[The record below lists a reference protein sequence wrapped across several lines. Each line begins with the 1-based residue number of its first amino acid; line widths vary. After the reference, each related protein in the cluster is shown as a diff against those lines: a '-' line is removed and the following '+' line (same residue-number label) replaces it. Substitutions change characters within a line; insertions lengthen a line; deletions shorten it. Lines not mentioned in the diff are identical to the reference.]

1 MKYFLFGKNTPSG
14 VRKHSH
20 STPKA
25 TSVFYIM
32 CVIVL
37 SSNTDVHGV
46 GIAYHTASTSNKNI
60 TLLALNA
67 SFQEQ
72 VTITG
77 TVRDESGA
85 PLPEATVQVKGN
97 PGLVTKTNGDGQF
110 SFRVPVGSTIQ
121 VTFLGYSTA
130 EIAVRNQG
138 PYTINLQPDA
148 SELEEVLVVGYS
160 TQSKK
165 EFTGAASR
173 IVADQVKEIPVQSFD
188 QALIGRASG
197 VKINLPNGVLNN
209 APVIR
214 IRGTNSISLSSY
226 PLIVIDGIPVTSGDV
241 SSNTTVANNP
251 LADINPS
258 DIESIDVLKDAA
270 STAIYGSRAANGVV
284 LVTTKRGKEGSARV
298 TYDGWV
304 GFTDPVRLPELLEAE
319 DFMMIKNEAQ
329 LNRKILSGQA
339 DNDDVASALFFPSYN
354 ADGSMVNTNWYDYM
368 FQTGVQH
375 SHAVSVSGGSPKTRY
390 FFSANLTEQ
399 DGFLQTNEFDRTGLR
414 FNLDHDANSWL
425 KLRGSI
431 SYTKSE
437 NRAPNS
443 GSMEGNAQLIVGAA
457 RMAYT
462 LNPNVPAYNPDGT
475 PHLAETPGGP
485 IGNGANQIVS
495 VYYNPVAL
503 FELVKNSSTNDRI
516 LANVGATINLL
527 KGLNFTTS
535 YSLDR
540 LTTLNVGSTSPVHG
554 SGSTT
559 NGSVT
564 NVTSLF
570 NNWNFTNT
578 LNYDARF
585 ADHHISVVGGMDVQD
600 FSRNRWGVNVQQA
613 SDPFFTDIQ
622 GNWGQVSQS
631 GNLLVNWAFLSYFAS
646 LNYDYKSRYFI
657 KFNFRR
663 DGNSA
668 LGASTKW
675 GNFGGASAGWTL
687 SEEDFYQ
694 GSGLSAVMSS
704 VKLRGGWGRVGNG
717 ELNSRY
723 GSLVLFS
730 SSLYGG
736 ASTWQLNQAGNP
748 NLGWETSE
756 QTNIGADLGFW
767 NDRIL
772 VDFSWFNNDVNGLI
786 LDVPQSPSKGIP
798 GNSILGNVGS
808 LYNRGIELGIS
819 GDVIRKGKFS
829 WNASFN
835 FTSIKNEVTA
845 LEGENSRMVS
855 SSSGNPFNMTEAGY
869 SVGTLYGAITNGI
882 NPETGQRIY
891 INAAGEQVQYSAA
904 FPSGGS
910 AWTYLD
916 GSPAPAITAADYQP
930 MGNALPKWYG
940 GFNNTFRYGNFD
952 AGINFSF
959 SGGNY
964 VFNGNTGTWLDQRY
978 FNNSVKVLNR
988 WQQPG
993 DVTDVP
999 RLVFNDNFA
1008 SANIPNISDYVEKG
1022 DLLRLQNVL
1031 IGYRLPSQLL
1041 AKVGVS
1047 SLRIYAQAT
1056 NVYLFTNYT
1065 GVEPESSINGNN
1077 PRSPGIEYNSLGN
1090 GRTFTFGVNIGI

>member
-1 MKYFLFGKNTPSG
+1 MKYFLFGKTMPSG
-14 VRKHSH
+14 VHRHIQLK
-20 STPKA
+20 PKPKPVC
-25 TSVFYIM
+25 SVFAFLCALM
-32 CVIVL
+32 F
-37 SSNTDVHGV
+37 SGTMGV
-46 GIAYHTASTSNKNI
+46 RGAVSLVPDA
-60 TLLALNA
+60 A
-67 SFQEQ
+67 FQEL
-72 VTITG
+72 ITVSG
-77 TVRDESGA
+77 TVRDETGA
-85 PLPEATVQVKGN
+85 PLPEATVHVKGSST
-97 PGLVTKTNGDGQF
+97 LATKTNDDGQF
-110 SFRVPVGSTIQ
+110 SLRVPVGSTIE
-121 VTFLGYSTA
+121 VTFLGYSVA
-130 EIAVRNQG
+130 EVVVRTPG
-138 PYTINLQPDA
+138 PYTINLEPDA
-148 SELEEVLVVGYS
+148 SELDEVLVVGYS

-188 QALIGRASG
+188 QALIGRAAG

-241 SSNTTVANNP
+241 SSNATVANNP
-251 LADINPS
+251 LADINPA

-270 STAIYGSRAANGVV
+270 STAIYGSRAANGVI

-304 GFTDPVRLPELLEAE
+304 GVTEPVRLPKLLEAE

-339 DNDDVASALFFPSYN
+339 DNDAVASALFFPSYHP
-354 ADGSMVNTNWYDYM
+354 DGSLVNTNWYDYI

-375 SHAVSVSGGSPKTRY
+375 SHAVTVSGGSPKTRY

-399 DGFLQTNEFDRTGLR
+399 EGFLQTNEFDRTGLR
-414 FNLDHDANSWL
+414 FNLDHDVNSWL
-425 KLRGSI
+425 KLRGNI

-475 PHLAETPGGP
+475 PHLANTPGGP
-485 IGNGANQIVS
+485 IGNGNNQVVS

-503 FELVKNSSTNDRI
+503 FELAKYSSTNDRI
-516 LANVGATINLL
+516 LANVGATVNLL

-535 YSLDR
+535 YSVDR
-540 LTTLNVGSTSPVHG
+540 LSTLNVSSLSPEHG
-554 SGSTT
+554 SSSST

-564 NVTSLF
+564 NVSTLF

-578 LNYDARF
+578 LNYDTRF
-585 ADHHISVVGGMDVQD
+585 ADHHISAVGGMDVQD
-600 FSRNRWGVNVQQA
+600 FSTNRWGVNVQQA
-613 SDPFFTDIQ
+613 SDPYFTDVQ

-631 GNLLVNWAFLSYFAS
+631 GNLLINWAFLSYFAS

-687 SEEDFYQ
+687 SEEAFYQ
-694 GSGLSAVMSS
+694 GSAISTVMSS

-717 ELNSRY
+717 EMNSRY
-723 GSLVLFS
+723 GSLILFS
-730 SSLYGG
+730 SALYGS
-736 ASTWQLNQAGNP
+736 ASTWHLSQAGNSD
-748 NLGWETSE
+748 LGWETSE

-767 NDRIL
+767 NDRIS
-772 VDFSWFNNDVNGLI
+772 VDFSWFNNNVNGLI
-786 LDVPQSPSKGIP
+786 LEVPQSPSKGIP
-798 GNSILGNVGS
+798 GNAILGNVGS
-808 LYNRGIELGIS
+808 LYNRGVELGIS
-819 GDVIRKGKFS
+819 GDVVRKGKFS

-845 LEGENSRMVS
+845 LEGEGSRIVS
-855 SSSGNPFNMTEAGY
+855 TSSGNPFNMTQAGY
-869 SVGTLYGAITNGI
+869 SVGTLYGAVTNGV
-882 NPETGQRIY
+882 NPATGQRIY
-891 INAAGEQVQYSAA
+891 MNAAGEQVQYSAA

-916 GSPAPAITAADYQP
+916 GRPAPAITAADYQP
-930 MGNALPKWYG
+930 LGNALPTWYG
-940 GFNNTFRYGNFD
+940 GFNNTFRYGSFD

-964 VFNGNTGTWLDQRY
+964 VLNGNTGTWLDQRY
-978 FNNSVKVLNR
+978 FNNSVKVLDR

-1022 DLLRLQNVL
+1022 DFLRLQNVL
-1031 IGYRLPSQLL
+1031 IGYRLPNQLL
-1041 AKVGVS
+1041 AKAGIS
-1047 SLRIYAQAT
+1047 SARIYVQAT

-1090 GRTFTFGVNIGI
+1090 GRTFTFGMNLGF